1 MVRCPVC
8 DAFVSEWAAA
18 CDRCGAD
25 VGDEPLIVTSVAAS
39 RSDLATPSRVAS
51 PFVRLSHGL
60 LSPLA
65 RLWRERLRP
74 RPDRRRGWRVG
85 GPVGVV
91 VVVLA
96 GVVAWR
102 ITGGHPTR
110 PVSGFANPTSFVPSV
125 RQDGG
130 MTLLPVTLLDGR
142 VFELRYPSSLAVAQ
156 LGLTLSSEM
165 RWPAG
170 AAISRCCWTRVSAS
184 HATAV
189 AAYGITAPLETYPG
203 ARGHPVWLFDAADRR
218 LPPGFT
224 GYQNLVFQFSGWLV
238 EVDASAVGADG
249 APPDMS
255 GQDRRMWA
263 ANLGASTSGGYVV
276 LHPRGPLALAPASF
290 VGRMSATFGLG
301 RPNEPQGNTL
311 DIEDGYCGQPE
322 SDTATRHLFRTG
334 DGVLGVSWCD
344 PATGLHLSA
353 VGQAQFVTLVANE
366 LSLSAS
372 RTRVG

>member
-1 MVRCPVC
+1 MVRCPRC

-25 VGDEPLIVTSVAAS
+25 VGDEPLIVTS
-39 RSDLATPSRVAS
+39 
-51 PFVRLSHGL
+51 
-60 LSPLA
+60 
-65 RLWRERLRP
+65 
-74 RPDRRRGWRVG
+74 RPDRRRGAWWVV
-85 GPVGVV
+85 GPVGVGLV
-91 VVVLA
+91 VVAAVL
-96 GVVAWR
+96 AWR
-102 ITGGHPTR
+102 ISGGHPTR
-110 PVSGFANPTSFVPSV
+110 PVSRIANPTSFVPRV

-130 MTLLPVTLLDGR
+130 VTLLPVTLLDGR
-142 VFELRYPSSLAVAQ
+142 PVELRYPSSLAVAQ

-170 AAISRCCWTRVSAS
+170 ASVSDCCWTRVSAS

-189 AAYGITAPLETYPG
+189 AAYGIAAPLDTYPG

-218 LPPGFT
+218 LAPGFT
-224 GYQNLVFQFSGWLV
+224 GHENLVFQFSGWLV
-238 EVDASAVGADG
+238 EVDTSAVGADG

-263 ANLGASTSGGYVV
+263 ANLRASTSDGYVV
-276 LHPRGPLALAPASF
+276 LHPRAPLALAPPSF

-322 SDTATRHLFRTG
+322 SDTATRRLFHTD
-334 DGVLGVSWCD
+334 DGLVGVSWCD
-344 PATGLHLSA
+344 TASGLHLSA

-372 RTRVG
+372 RTSGG